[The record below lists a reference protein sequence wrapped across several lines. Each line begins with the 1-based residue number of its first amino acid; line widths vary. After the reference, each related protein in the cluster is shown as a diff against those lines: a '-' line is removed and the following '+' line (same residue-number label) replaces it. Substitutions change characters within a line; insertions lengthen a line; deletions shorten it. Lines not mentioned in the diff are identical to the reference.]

1 MIEMNKRAKV
11 KEKIKDKIVDWIVAI
26 AADQL
31 IITKPPD
38 ESAMADLIVEK
49 RGEYYDEA
57 KIYLQIRECEKR
69 PGEKVYKA
77 EVNKEEFEPNENL
90 YLLFLYFDIV
100 TQDIVNI
107 WLIPTII
114 FLKMAKSLISNGKK
128 VLLFEAPI
136 DIRIKNKYSKFLVDK
151 NNLARVL
158 KRTINEATD

>member
-1 MIEMNKRAKV
+1 MNKRTKV
-11 KEKIKDKIVDWIVAI
+11 KEKIEDKIIDWII
-26 AADQL
+26 AMAAGQL

-38 ESAMADLIVEK
+38 ESAIADLIVEK

-77 EVNKEEFEPNENL
+77 EVNEREFESDENL

-100 TQDIVNI
+100 AQDIINI
-107 WLIPTII
+107 WLIPAII
-114 FLKMAKSLISNGKK
+114 FLKMAESLISNGKK

-136 DIRIKNKYSKFLVDK
+136 DIGIKNKYSKFLVDK
-151 NNLARVL
+151 KNLTRVL
-158 KRTINEATD
+158 KKMLTR